1 MLSEFVFF
9 SENTILFMILVYLL
23 GCATPIAILRTL
35 AGNNE
40 DRGLLS
46 TILVFI
52 GVLFLIVIAQFV
64 FPISDFIIKS

>member
-1 MLSEFVFF
+1 MFSEFVFF
-9 SENTILFMILVYLL
+9 SENTVLFVILVYLL
-23 GCATPIAILRTL
+23 GCATPIAILRML

-40 DRGLLS
+40 DRGFLS

-52 GVLFLIVIAQFV
+52 GVLFLIVVMQFV